1 MPITFCSLREGYD
14 REKIGRW
21 LDVLLPSLVEGGA
34 ETFYLG
40 GYGAFDSLAAEA
52 VRRQKERYP
61 HIAAILVLPYLDRA
75 GDSSGYDGAVYP
87 PLEKVPPRFAI
98 LRRNQWMV
106 EAADVLI
113 SGVLYDWGGAA
124 KTLDHA
130 RKKRKVIIQYP
141 TRAK

>member
-1 MPITFCSLREGYD
+1 MAISAAALFF
-14 REKIGRW
+14 GR
-21 LDVLLPSLVEGGA
+21 GRR
-34 ETFYLG
+34 F
-40 GYGAFDSLAAEA
+40 FAAP
-52 VRRQKERYP
+52 RERYP

-75 GDSSGYDGAVYP
+75 GDSSGYDGTVYP

>member
-1 MPITFCSLREGYD
+1 MTITFCGHREGYD

-21 LDVLLPSLVEGGA
+21 LD
-34 ETFYLG
+34 
-40 GYGAFDSLAAEA
+40 
-52 VRRQKERYP
+52 
-61 HIAAILVLPYLDRA
+61 
-75 GDSSGYDGAVYP
+75 
-87 PLEKVPPRFAI
+87 VPPRFAI